1 MDEIVQ
7 VRLFLFYDEA
17 EPTPETNFFLARFSL
32 AASQFVNQD
41 IKDRQIAKSMESS
54 LSPED
59 KAAKRK
65 DLNDNILPEKLA
77 FLESMISKS
86 GYFFEDIT
94 IADLTVYGLC
104 NWIGMGVLDGI
115 SGDCITSL
123 PKLKN
128 LVSKLNEHEK
138 VKAYNA
144 EKNPKLPWF

>member
-1 MDEIVQ
+1 M
-7 VRLFLFYDEA
+7 FYDEA